1 METKT
6 KTQTFL
12 GFAVR
17 ARKAV
22 FGGNSVAALKRA
34 EVILISPD
42 ASENTLKEGK
52 KLAAKLKCKAF
63 VTDRPLE
70 EMVFRSGV
78 KIVAV
83 TDKALGKAIAG
94 NADGTLKEAG
104 VEIKREGQN

>member
-1 METKT
+1 MK
-6 KTQTFL
+6 
-12 GFAVR
+12 

-63 VTDRPLE
+63 VLILIIFPVILFCYLIGISN
-70 EMVFRSGV
+70 VLLY
-78 KIVAV
+78 IL
-83 TDKALGKAIAG
+83 ALFQPVLI
-94 NADGTLKEAG
+94 NYFLFSDFY
-104 VEIKREGQN
+104 